1 MSSTRPILLIPC
13 KNKRKTFRK
22 QAIKEIIQL
31 PAQKNIC
38 RVGFVDTPQEGG
50 MSPPSDGCLPK
61 HGRRLARPCFREYP
75 MWGGGKE
82 GWGEGM
88 AYLLL
93 YKERVSKYKMAHPP
107 KNSS

>member
-31 PAQKNIC
+31 LAQKNIC
-38 RVGFVDTPQEGG
+38 RVGFVDAPQEGVCPRPRTAACLSTG
-50 MSPPSDGCLPK
+50 AGSP
-61 HGRRLARPCFREYP
+61 ARASGNTPC
-75 MWGGGKE
+75 GGGKE

-93 YKERVSKYKMAHPP
+93 YKERMSKYKMTHPP